1 MVYFIKNKKNEM
13 KKSNLL
19 KTSTDASRLIKTGI
33 ALLFSIGAF
42 ISTTNAQ
49 NAERDNHADKRRD
62 QVTRDN
68 PRPQNRP
75 QVTRERPTRQTTTVR
90 SNTTVV
96 RRPAPVNN
104 NVNNNRTVARRTT
117 TTYRRPVYNAH
128 NPSWRYANV
137 PRRNTVITVVPTGYR
152 VVNYGGFAYRYYR
165 GVYYRPYNNSFM
177 VVAPPVG
184 LFINVM
190 PYGYRMITVNN
201 LPYYYY
207 NGTYYQ
213 YRNSNYYVV
222 SPPVGAVVESL
233 PQGYET
239 LTIDGE
245 TYYTVDGAQY
255 KPVIQDNGEIWYQVI
270 KAN

>member
-1 MVYFIKNKKNEM
+1 M
-13 KKSNLL
+13 KKFNLL
-19 KTSTDASRLIKTGI
+19 KTMTATPHLIKTGI
-33 ALLFSIGAF
+33 ALVFFLGIFV
-42 ISTTNAQ
+42 STVNAQ
-49 NAERDNHADKRRD
+49 NAERDRRPDKRND
-62 QVTRDN
+62 HPTHNN
-68 PRPQNRP
+68 PRPQNRAV
-75 QVTRERPTRQTTTVR
+75 VTRERPTRQATTVR

-104 NVNNNRTVARRTT
+104 NRTVVRRTT
-117 TTYRRPVYNAH
+117 TTYRRPAYNAH
-128 NPSWRYANV
+128 NPSWRYANK
-137 PRRNTVITVVPTGYR
+137 PRRNTVINVVPAGYR

-177 VVAPPVG
+177 VVAPPIG

-190 PYGYRMITVNN
+190 PYGYSMIRVNN
-201 LPYYYY
+201 YPYYYY

-222 SPPVGAVVESL
+222 SPPEGAVVESL
-233 PQGYET
+233 PEGYQT

-255 KPVIQDNGEIWYQVI
+255 KPVVQDNGEIWYQVI